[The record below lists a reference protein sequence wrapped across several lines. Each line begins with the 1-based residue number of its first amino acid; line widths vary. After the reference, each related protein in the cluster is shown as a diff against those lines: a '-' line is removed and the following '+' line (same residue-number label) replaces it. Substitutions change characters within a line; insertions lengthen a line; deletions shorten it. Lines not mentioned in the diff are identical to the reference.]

1 MHRDKD
7 EDTTHDRGMGGITDD
22 CMGGGVGGRGGRWL
36 GSRVTGEGDERADR
50 RGVSQVGL
58 TLIREPPKIASGPG
72 LTLEAA

>member
-1 MHRDKD
+1 M
-7 EDTTHDRGMGGITDD
+7 TYGGGMGGMTDD
-22 CMGGGVGGRGGRWL
+22 CMDGWVGRWGEECP

-50 RGVSQVGL
+50 RGVSQAGL